1 MGQEPSLSK
10 PDLPYYDLE
19 FSSDAP
25 FWSGEEASERRI
37 FLMPTS
43 PSSKFVGFG
52 VARASKEVCFV
63 ARGVVADH
71 LGHFISR
78 NVREG
83 VRVELYVKPPLPHWL
98 LERYICDPPW
108 EGHEY
113 EKPPNPPVGGLVTTG
128 VERYAP
134 SPTGALWS
142 EGDGSNRVAFIIP
155 VHDAAEFLALGM
167 LGSQAEEH
175 FIRVGRVEGQLGDF
189 IEQMKREGARV
200 ELRTIPPLPEP
211 RLRRY
216 LTR

>member
-1 MGQEPSLSK
+1 MSKPSL
-10 PDLPYYDLE
+10 PYHDLE

-37 FLMPTS
+37 FLMPAS
-43 PSSKFVGFG
+43 PPSKFVGFG

-83 VRVELYVKPPLPHWL
+83 ARVELYAKPPLPHWL
-98 LERYICDPPW
+98 LERYVCDPPW

-113 EKPPNPPVGGLVTTG
+113 EKPPNPPVGGLVATG

-142 EGDGSNRVAFIIP
+142 GGDGSNRVTFIIP
-155 VHDAAEFLALGM
+155 VHDPAEFLALGM

-175 FIRVGRVEGQLGDF
+175 FMRVGRVEDQLGDF

-200 ELRTIPPLPEP
+200 ELRALPPLPEP

-216 LTR
+216 FTR